1 MSGQDLVG
9 EVGRNRKQVERER
22 RKTEESA
29 MVVTQ
34 RTPPMPPSGALVH
47 LTALKLALGLRLG
60 MGCGLLVC
68 LGLGAD
74 LIAPPALQAQQ
85 PVRPLVRNGS
95 CPMGYH
101 GLGEYCVPSSSSGT
115 RGALEKSGN
124 GCPMGF
130 YSSGNYCL
138 SSPGSDREAIPK
150 LGSSCP
156 LGWYSSGRYCLHN
169 R

>member
-1 MSGQDLVG
+1 
-9 EVGRNRKQVERER
+9 
-22 RKTEESA
+22 

-34 RTPPMPPSGALVH
+34 RSPPMPPSGALVYR
-47 LTALKLALGLRLG
+47 TALKLALGLRFG
-60 MGCGLLVC
+60 MGCGLGLC

-95 CPMGYH
+95 CPMGYY
-101 GLGEYCVPSSSSGT
+101 GSGEYCVLSSSSGT
-115 RGALEKSGN
+115 RGAIEKSGN

-130 YSSGNYCL
+130 YSTGNYCL
-138 SSPGSDREAIPK
+138 STPSNQREAIQKMGPGCPMGWF
-150 LGSSCP
+150 GS
-156 LGWYSSGRYCLHN
+156 GNYCVKS